1 MSKKKEIV
9 RPAMM
14 SYCSG
19 KVLPCLRV
27 RVCKT
32 ECVPCVSY
40 RPILALPEANDTFYI
55 HLMSCSK

>member
-9 RPAMM
+9 RPVMM

-55 HLMSCSK
+55 HLIATC